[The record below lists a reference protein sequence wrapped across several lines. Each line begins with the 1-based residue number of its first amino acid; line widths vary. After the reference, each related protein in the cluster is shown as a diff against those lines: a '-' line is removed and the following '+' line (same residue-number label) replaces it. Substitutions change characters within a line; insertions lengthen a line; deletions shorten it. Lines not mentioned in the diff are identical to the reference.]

1 MSREELIKREEV
13 EYGEKFKD
21 FIRNYR
27 DETGRFKY
35 MDRLRRMIN
44 YNQISLLIEFSDLY
58 RYDTTLAE
66 DLVENPVEVLK
77 EASEAIRELVSL
89 EDPEYAE
96 KKGRF
101 IPRILGLFET
111 MSIRDLRSEHVG
123 KLVQIDGI
131 ITRMHPIRSRLVKAR
146 FRHEK
151 CKAEF
156 DWPQDEDEVIGDR
169 IEKPTI
175 CPACGEGG
183 GKFILLQDK
192 SKYIDWQKIVVQ
204 ERPEDVPGGQMPR
217 GIEVHLVEDLV
228 DIARPGDR
236 ITIVGIP
243 RLEQTRSVSPLFELY
258 IEANSVRVSEKVLE
272 EVSISREDEEA
283 IRELA
288 LDPWIREKIIA
299 SIAPSIYGQWDLK
312 EAIALLL
319 FSGIPKT
326 MPDGT
331 RIRGDI
337 HVLFIGDPG
346 VAKSQLLQSASRIAP
361 RAVFTSG
368 KGSTAAGLTAAV
380 IQDKKTGEYYLEAG
394 ALVLAD
400 GGVAIIDEFDKM
412 RAEDRVAI
420 HEAME
425 QQSYHWSFEIMLS
438 NGLKLPIGMLVDGLM
453 EKYKD
458 KVVRVGDTEI
468 LNVDGLYLMAYDL
481 ESRRIVNAKASRVSR
496 HKAPG
501 KIVRLYLSNGRTL
514 LVTPEHPIMVW
525 ENGEVKE
532 KPAIEVGKGDV
543 LIGVRQYDLPSRLF
557 IETSIAELAG
567 LLLSGK
573 VSWSYR
579 HDGRYVEFYVRDPVI
594 MNKLVDIF
602 KSLNVTYCIDNA
614 NTHSI
619 RLHSEEVSKILKS
632 RSAGLLDLP
641 SSPSKKHVR
650 LPYKLMLVKRE
661 AKAAFL
667 RAYIVAN
674 GIISDRGVVVVAFNR
689 GMAEDIQDLLLSLGV
704 YSRVEVVANCNHPS
718 EKCYSVIVDEELS
731 LAKLIEL
738 GIIAD
743 PKLPTR
749 NEGNSESSQIPAVA
763 SAESRVNWEEVYA
776 NRGSTNGLL
785 VMIDSPVLYGR
796 NAEAPATISV
806 GLGGG
811 NHGIALDY
819 AGSGLNG
826 KWSDGDATGSVVNG
840 NMMLLHVVDVEV
852 VSDDSMWVYDVTVE
866 PYHLFVSH
874 GIILHNSI
882 SISKAGIVARLNAR
896 ASVLAAGNPKYG
908 LYDPTRSFTD
918 NVNLPP
924 TILSR
929 FDLIFVVRD
938 IVNMER
944 DRELARYILEAHS
957 DVDKFKPEI
966 DPQLLKKYIIYARR
980 YVRPKLTPQAK
991 KLIEDFFVEMRGSA
1005 LQHTT
1010 REEGQIPI
1018 PITARQLEAIVRL
1031 AEAHAKMALKDS
1043 VTEEDAE
1050 EAIRITSSFLES
1062 VGLDMET
1069 GTIDVGIIMT
1079 GASFHTR
1086 KLMSMIV
1093 DEIKRLIE
1101 AESRRCVKE
1110 DEIVKM
1116 MTEATKASEE
1126 KVRDAIRRL
1135 YQEGI
1140 IYMVKTD
1147 CYRVA

>member
-1 MSREELIKREEV
+1 MSREELVREGM

-35 MDRLRRMIN
+35 MERLRRMIN
-44 YNQISLLIEFSDLY
+44 YNQVSLLIEFSDLY
-58 RYDTTLAE
+58 RYDTGLAE
-66 DLVENPVEVLK
+66 ELVENPIEVLK
-77 EASEAIRELVSL
+77 EASEAIRELVAL

-96 KKGRF
+96 RKGRF

-151 CKAEF
+151 CKMEF
-156 DWPQDEDEVIGDR
+156 DWPLDEDEVIGDR

-236 ITIVGIP
+236 VTIVGIP
-243 RLEQTRSVSPLFELY
+243 RLEQTRSLSPLFELY

-283 IRELA
+283 IKELA
-288 LDPWIREKIIA
+288 MDPWIREKIVA

-346 VAKSQLLQSASRIAP
+346 VAKSLTYSEHIVVIDRDGAIDVKPIGELVDHYMEKYRDYVVSTSHETEYLPLDLVGEELYTIAISQETFKPAIKRVKALIRHKSPDKVVVVKTKYGRRASITKNHSIMALEEDTLMLQEMEPYEAFRKRAKIPSLRSFKGLKRKIYRYTYIGDRVVELDWDMGYMTGVFLGKGTITSGKFIEISLPRQYLIEKMQAILHNKMINTQIYKVKNSDGEIIHKLVITDEDSIKWFETNFYKGETKAKKIPSIVYNAPTEFIRGFIRGLIDSTGMTLRDGSAIISTSNIELLYGITLALSILGLGYTIIDKPNVHGYYRIHITDNYNHNLLYVEGVQGRTLDGWEASVGDSQCRTCNTFTVGNPLHKSIGNEGTVVLLNSEKATVIDENVFWDSIEDLEEVDIRELEPDHYEYVYDISVEELENFAGGIGLVFLHNSQLLQSAARIAP

-400 GGVAIIDEFDKM
+400 GGVAIIDEIDKM
-412 RAEDRVAI
+412 RSEDRVAI

-425 QQSYHWSFEIMLS
+425 QQ
-438 NGLKLPIGMLVDGLM
+438 V
-453 EKYKD
+453 
-458 KVVRVGDTEI
+458 
-468 LNVDGLYLMAYDL
+468 
-481 ESRRIVNAKASRVSR
+481 
-496 HKAPG
+496 
-501 KIVRLYLSNGRTL
+501 
-514 LVTPEHPIMVW
+514 
-525 ENGEVKE
+525 
-532 KPAIEVGKGDV
+532 
-543 LIGVRQYDLPSRLF
+543 
-557 IETSIAELAG
+557 
-567 LLLSGK
+567 
-573 VSWSYR
+573 
-579 HDGRYVEFYVRDPVI
+579 
-594 MNKLVDIF
+594 
-602 KSLNVTYCIDNA
+602 
-614 NTHSI
+614 
-619 RLHSEEVSKILKS
+619 
-632 RSAGLLDLP
+632 
-641 SSPSKKHVR
+641 
-650 LPYKLMLVKRE
+650 
-661 AKAAFL
+661 
-667 RAYIVAN
+667 
-674 GIISDRGVVVVAFNR
+674 
-689 GMAEDIQDLLLSLGV
+689 
-704 YSRVEVVANCNHPS
+704 
-718 EKCYSVIVDEELS
+718 
-731 LAKLIEL
+731 
-738 GIIAD
+738 
-743 PKLPTR
+743 
-749 NEGNSESSQIPAVA
+749 
-763 SAESRVNWEEVYA
+763 
-776 NRGSTNGLL
+776 
-785 VMIDSPVLYGR
+785 
-796 NAEAPATISV
+796 
-806 GLGGG
+806 
-811 NHGIALDY
+811 
-819 AGSGLNG
+819 
-826 KWSDGDATGSVVNG
+826 
-840 NMMLLHVVDVEV
+840 
-852 VSDDSMWVYDVTVE
+852 
-866 PYHLFVSH
+866 
-874 GIILHNSI
+874 I

-957 DVDKFKPEI
+957 DFEKFKPEI

-1010 REEGQIPI
+1010 REEGQMPI

-1031 AEAHAKMALKDS
+1031 AEAHAKMALKDN

-1062 VGLDMET
+1062 VGLDLET
-1069 GTIDVGIIMT
+1069 GAIDVGIIMT

-1086 KLMSMIV
+1086 KLMTMIV

-1101 AESRRCVKE
+1101 SESRRCVKE
-1110 DEIVKM
+1110 DEIVRIM
-1116 MTEATKASEE
+1116 AESTKASEE
-1126 KVRDAIRRL
+1126 KIKDAVRRL